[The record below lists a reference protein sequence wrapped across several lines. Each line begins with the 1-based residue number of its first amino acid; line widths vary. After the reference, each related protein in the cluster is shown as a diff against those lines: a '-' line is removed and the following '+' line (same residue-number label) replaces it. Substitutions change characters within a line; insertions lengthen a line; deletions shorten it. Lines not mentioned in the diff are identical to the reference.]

1 MYPRMDTD
9 ANGNKLIVSILTAE
23 KSYTDILFDYSSKP
37 KKYGSDERYLQV
49 DYKFKKGGR
58 KYEKKM

>member
-1 MYPRMDTD
+1 MDTD

-49 DYKFKKGGR
+49 DYKFKK
-58 KYEKKM
+58 

>member
-23 KSYTDILFDYSSKP
+23 KSYTDTLFDYSSIP
-37 KKYGSDERYLQV
+37 KKYGSGERYLQV
-49 DYKFKKGGR
+49 DYKFK
-58 KYEKKM
+58 